1 MLVKSLH
8 KKIFNSKYT
17 GLYKKTPF
25 RIDFG
30 LCKVTKINNDDE
42 VDDDDDDDD
51 ADNED
56 DDADNEDDDD
66 YDVFS
71 SIQRISN
78 IIGTRGSG
86 VVCNQL

>member
-1 MLVKSLH
+1 M
-8 KKIFNSKYT
+8 
-17 GLYKKTPF
+17 KKTAF

-30 LCKVTKINNDDE
+30 LCKVTKINNDDDDYY
-42 VDDDDDDDD
+42 DDDDDADNEDDD

-71 SIQRISN
+71 SFQRISN